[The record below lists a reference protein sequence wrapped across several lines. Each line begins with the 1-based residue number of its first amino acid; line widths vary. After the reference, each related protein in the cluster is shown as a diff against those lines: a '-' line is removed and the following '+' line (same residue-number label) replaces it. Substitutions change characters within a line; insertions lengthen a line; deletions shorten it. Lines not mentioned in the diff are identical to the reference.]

1 MASVAS
7 GAGESVGPEADGRA
21 SLEPV
26 ARAARIAELD
36 YVRGLAVLGILLVN
50 MPLYNA
56 PFDVFFSHDRV
67 RRFTSAVDVAALW
80 FVRIFAEAKFYTLFS
95 FLFGVG
101 FGVQLSRALARGV
114 PRFEALY
121 RRRLGVLFF
130 LGLVHQYLFWVGD
143 VLHVYAAYGFV
154 LLLFRHR
161 TQKTVLAWALA
172 IMFLPAVGGT
182 AFMTVQA
189 VRGKPT
195 AEERAQREV
204 NRRIREP
211 VRLARIEDDVRTY
224 TTGSWSDV
232 HVARARHSVERLP
245 AEMLGWGFFEVLP
258 MFLLGFW
265 VARSG
270 LVEDIPGHLPLV
282 RRLFLL
288 GCVGFLLTAL
298 TAAWRLRLGPY
309 PTEAQGFFDFAFSH
323 AVVRPLHALGYAT
336 GLVLLVQRESWR
348 RALAALAAAGRMAAS
363 NYVGQ
368 SLVCVVLFY
377 GVGLGFGG
385 LGGYGRTGFAEG
397 VMLTVA
403 IWAFQLAFS
412 AFWLARFRFGPLEWL
427 WRSLTYG
434 RLQPLRL
441 PA

>member
-7 GAGESVGPEADGRA
+7 EPVESVVPAPPPVA
-21 SLEPV
+21 LEPV
-26 ARAARIAELD
+26 ARASRIAELD

-56 PFDVFFSHDRV
+56 PFDVFFGHEQV
-67 RRFTSAVDVAALW
+67 RRFTSPADEAALW
-80 FVRIFAEAKFYTLFS
+80 FVRVFAEAKFYTLFS

-114 PRFEALY
+114 PRFEGLY
-121 RRRLGVLFF
+121 RRRLGVLLF

-143 VLHVYAAYGFV
+143 VLHVYAFYGFL

-172 IMFLPAVGGT
+172 IMFLPAVGGAT
-182 AFMTVQA
+182 FMAVQA
-189 VRGKPT
+189 LRGKPT
-195 AEERAQREV
+195 AEEKAQRDL
-204 NRRIREP
+204 NRRLREP
-211 VRLARIEDDVRTY
+211 VRRARIEDDVRTY
-224 TTGSWSDV
+224 ATGSWTEV

-245 AEMLGWGFFEVLP
+245 GEMLGWGFFEVLP

-270 LVEDIPGHLPLV
+270 FVDDIPAHLPLV

-288 GCVGFLLTAL
+288 GGVGFLLTL
-298 TAAWRLRLGPY
+298 GIAWWRTRLGPY
-309 PTEAQGFFDFAFSH
+309 PTDAQGFSYFVVSH

-336 GLVLLVQRESWR
+336 GLILLVQHEAWR
-348 RALAALAAAGRMAAS
+348 RALAPLAAAGRMAAS

-368 SLVCVVLFY
+368 TLVCVALFY

-385 LGGYGRTGFAEG
+385 GGAYGRTGFAEG
-397 VMLTVA
+397 VLWCLV

-412 AFWLARFRFGPLEWL
+412 SFWLARFRFGPLEWL

-434 RLQPLRL
+434 RPQPTRL